1 MSQSLPIHA
10 EQRKLFVLQQ
20 VNALETLFQKWISS
34 NNLNEEHN
42 LSSQIEEQVTQSQ
55 TATYISHF
63 QGFLTYLRQLNN
75 DELECHTIKS
85 LQQHFDY
92 MQQVLENEVK
102 LYQQRQILKDQNQ
115 QDNKKGHKFSKK
127 SNIILKGWLY
137 KHFSYP
143 YPTKEQTIQLAEKCN
158 LTCKQIQIWFINA
171 RGRIA
176 NKTYEEKKFKNI
188 VKYKYLSI
196 NKVQEKPRE

>member
-20 VNALETLFQKWISS
+20 VSALETLFQKWINS
-34 NNLNEEHN
+34 NNLNEEQN

-55 TATYISHF
+55 TATHISHF
-63 QGFLTYLRQLNN
+63 QGFLTYLRSLNN
-75 DELECHTIKS
+75 NELECHTIKS

-102 LYQQRQILKDQNQ
+102 LYSQRQILKDQNQ

-143 YPTKEQTIQLAEKCN
+143 YPTKEQTIQLAEKCD

-196 NKVQEKPRE
+196 NKVQEKSRE

>member
-20 VNALETLFQKWISS
+20 VNALETLFQKWINS
-34 NNLNEEHN
+34 NNLNDEQN

-55 TATYISHF
+55 TATHISHF
-63 QGFLTYLRQLNN
+63 QGFLTYLRSLNN
-75 DELECHTIKS
+75 NELECHTIKS

-102 LYQQRQILKDQNQ
+102 LYSQRQILKDQNQ

-143 YPTKEQTIQLAEKCN
+143 YPTKEQTIQLAEKCD

-196 NKVQEKPRE
+196 NKAQEKQRE